1 MTAEYFPLAGIRV
14 LALENN
20 WAGPWCSKIFGDLG
34 AEVIRIEAIQRYDPA
49 RGPIDREGGRQ
60 YAKPGDPSPP
70 TERADT
76 FLKANR
82 NKLDLTLNL
91 KDPAGKAVFVRLA
104 AVSDVMV
111 DNYSAH
117 TMDQLGLGYPVLREV
132 NPGIVMLSMPM
143 NGAIGRDSNVR
154 GYGGTGEVL
163 SGMTSMTGYEGE
175 GSIMSNFAI
184 GDPVAGVH
192 AAAAIL
198 LALLQ
203 RADTGTGQ
211 SIDLSQV
218 DTMAGFAADGLMQ
231 YILRGENPV
240 RRGNSDP
247 RFAPH
252 GVYRCAGEDSWVAI
266 AVETDEQWRS
276 LTKVLDDPGLASDG
290 DLATAPGRLARRNL
304 IDKALERWTGERTP
318 QEAAEILQSAGIP
331 AGPAFK
337 NFELF
342 EDPHIVAREFF
353 EEVTHPIAGTYRYPG
368 AAWKMSGTSLRT
380 RLPAPLLGEHNDYVL
395 RELLGFTDAE
405 MNDLTEAK
413 VIGREP
419 IVDAWPR

>member
-1 MTAEYFPLAGIRV
+1 VTDYFPLAGIRV

-49 RGPIDREGGRQ
+49 RGPIGREEGRQ
-60 YAKPGDPSPP
+60 YAKPGDASPP

-91 KDPAGKAVFVRLA
+91 KDLLGKAVFVRLA
-104 AVSDVMV
+104 AVSDVVV

-117 TMDQLGLGYPVLREV
+117 TLDELGLGYPTLREV
-132 NPGIVMLSMPM
+132 NPGIVVCSMPL
-143 NGAIGRDSNVR
+143 NGAIGRESNVR

-192 AAAAIL
+192 AATAIM
-198 LALLQ
+198 LALIH

-218 DTMAGFAADGLMQ
+218 ETVAGFAADGLME
-231 YILRGENPV
+231 YILRGENPA
-240 RRGNSDP
+240 RRGSSDP
-247 RFAPH
+247 RYAPH
-252 GVYRCAGEDSWVAI
+252 GVYRCAGDDVWIAV
-266 AVETDEQWRS
+266 AVETDEEWQA
-276 LTKVLDDPGLASDG
+276 LTAILADPELSSNFLAN
-290 DLATAPGRLARRNL
+290 AAGRLENRDRVDA
-304 IDKALERWTGERTP
+304 ALERWTAERTP
-318 QEAAEILQSAGIP
+318 REATEILQSAGIP

-342 EDPHIVAREFF
+342 DDPHITAREFF
-353 EEVTHPIAGTYRYPG
+353 ETVTHPIAGTHRYPG
-368 AAWKMSGTSLRT
+368 AAWKMTGTSLRT
-380 RLPAPLLGEHNDYVL
+380 RTPAPLLGEHNDYVL
-395 RELLGFTDAE
+395 RDLLGLTDAE
-405 MNDLTEAK
+405 VDTLADRQ
-413 VIGREP
+413 VIGRVP
-419 IVDAWPR
+419 IVDAWPK